1 MDAHVV
7 WDLVWTSL
15 QGGHYDIDALR
26 ARVRDDS
33 RFVEDMG
40 IDSLDLVEFYLRLEE
55 RFNVKL
61 KEDDYARLTSV
72 QAITALLAVKGH
84 A

>member
-26 ARVRDDS
+26 TRARDDS
-33 RFVEDMG
+33 RFIEDMG
-40 IDSLDLVEFYLRLEE
+40 IDSLDLVELYLRLEE
-55 RFNVKL
+55 RFDVKL
-61 KEDDYARLTSV
+61 NEDDYARLTSV

>member
-15 QGGHYDIDALR
+15 QGGHYDINALR

-33 RFVEDMG
+33 HFIEDMG